1 MNEITYEIDKLD
13 TRHLSIFSP
22 LQQKKNTVLEKLVKF
37 IFSKKAKKVDKIFTV
52 DLTLTA

>member
-22 LQQKKNTVLEKLVKF
+22 LQQKKITVLEKLVKF

>member
-22 LQQKKNTVLEKLVKF
+22 LQQKKLTVLEKLVC
-37 IFSKKAKKVDKIFTV
+37 T
-52 DLTLTA
+52 

>member
-22 LQQKKNTVLEKLVKF
+22 LQQKLTVLEKLVL
-37 IFSKKAKKVDKIFTV
+37 KIWAV
-52 DLTLTA
+52 V